1 MYWSCRRARSASMAA
16 RSMVLSV
23 AQRPVGVTVES

>member
-1 MYWSCRRARSASMAA
+1 VAADMAA

-23 AQRPVGVTVES
+23 LGGIVGPKAQRTPLD